1 MKILVTGNLPDNVIA
16 PLKEKH
22 QVEMNNEDRPLDHQM
37 LTDHAR
43 RDSVMKY
50 TEVKVEAKRKIVA
63 DIIRLRRHSVGTKAE
78 ENT

>member
-1 MKILVTGNLPDNVIA
+1 
-16 PLKEKH
+16 
-22 QVEMNNEDRPLDHQM
+22 M